1 MTKQVKLI
9 IAGVLA
15 VAVISAGI
23 SFLTR
28 KGVEETIERGI
39 EGSTNGDVDVDLD
52 GNTIVANTNG
62 GSIQIGENAEIP
74 ESFPDDVYLIDG
86 DVLAAIENTES
97 SGYTVTIS
105 TEASAA
111 SVNETYG
118 EELPAD
124 GWNVTSTMNISGTY
138 SLVAEKEN
146 RTVSVTAGESD
157 GTTSVSIS
165 TYTNTEE

>member
-1 MTKQVKLI
+1 MIVAGI
-9 IAGVLA
+9 IVLA
-15 VAVISAGI
+15 LIGAGI

-39 EGSTNGDVDVDLD
+39 EGSTNNDVDVDLD
-52 GNTIVANTNG
+52 GNTIVANTNS
-62 GSIQIGENAEIP
+62 GSVQIGENAEIP
-74 ESFPDDVYLIDG
+74 DSFPEDIYLIDG

-97 SGYTVTIS
+97 SGYTITL
-105 TEASAA
+105 TTNASAS
-111 SVNETYG
+111 SVNDQYV

-124 GWNVTSTMNISGTY
+124 GWTVTSTMNISGTY
-138 SLVAEKEN
+138 TLVAEKTN

-165 TYTNTEE
+165 TYTNSGE